1 MYLQFHGE
9 LHYNKNVDQTLR
21 EYFPNYD
28 YKGVFFDVGAFEPIT
43 ISNSYHFEQNEW
55 DCHCFEANTNGIPL
69 LKKYRKNVY
78 NYAIS
83 NEDKDAI
90 TFNIVTFIRGET
102 VRDEIGETDPSWTA
116 SYSAIEI
123 SEEIKQHSGCN
134 IQLPTTQITVPQ
146 KTLNTIIKTE
156 IPNLNRIDIMSIDI
170 EGGELNCLYG
180 FDLNKY
186 KPRVIVIEN
195 ITDNNKIK
203 EYLTKF
209 GYILDKKISY
219 NHYYISNDFYA
230 PNTFIRPIK

>member
-9 LHYNKNVDQTLR
+9 IQNNIHVDQTLR
-21 EYFPNYD
+21 AYFPNFG

-43 ISNSYHFEQNEW
+43 ISNSYHFEKNGW
-55 DCHCFEANTNGIPL
+55 DCHCFEANSNGIPL
-69 LKKYRKNVY
+69 LKQYRKNVY

-83 NEDKDAI
+83 NEDKDAV
-90 TFNIVTFIRGET
+90 TFNIVSLY
-102 VRDEIGETDPSWTA
+102 RDDANPNWTG

-123 SEEIKQHSGCN
+123 SEEIKQHFGCN
-134 IQLPTTQITVPQ
+134 NPLPVTKITVPQ
-146 KTLNTIIKTE
+146 KTLNTIIKSE
-156 IPNLNRIDIMSIDI
+156 IPNLSRIDIMSIDI

-180 FDLNKY
+180 LDLHKY

-203 EYLTKF
+203 EYLTDF

-219 NHYYISNDFYA
+219 NHYYISNDFYP
-230 PNTFIRPIK
+230 PNTFVRPSK